1 MKNWRPWRHVSRN
14 SNKVKIMKLLT
25 QKELQQESLKILK
38 EVHAYCKANGIRYS
52 MAYGTLLG
60 AVRHKGFIPW
70 DDDIDIVM
78 PREDYDRF
86 CREYKSDRYELFCSA
101 RQPDAYVAYARVA
114 DMRDT
119 ESRTYIPWNGTVQD
133 QGVRIDVFPLDY
145 APDTEEEQ
153 YTQQKLFCFVYE
165 MSNRVRKAF
174 VKKLPGMPLKFHLK
188 RIAHGPRF
196 NRRVVR
202 QNAIQMAQWLEY
214 MMRRLCAT
222 PTKHFSQYA
231 CPDRQ
236 IREWFDVEDFTNLIE
251 LPFEDTAFCA
261 PANYDKVLTEW
272 FGDYMQLPPKKD
284 RRWRSLDYIRLF
296 WKDKK

>member
-1 MKNWRPWRHVSRN
+1 MKQ
-14 SNKVKIMKLLT
+14 LT

-38 EVHAYCKANGIRYS
+38 EVDAFCKANGIRYS

-78 PREDYDRF
+78 MREDYDRF

-101 RQPDAYVAYARVA
+101 RNSDAYVAYARVA

-119 ESRTYIPWNGTVQD
+119 ESRTYIPWAGNRQD

-145 APDTEEEQ
+145 APDDEKEQ
-153 YTQQKLFCFVYE
+153 IQQYKLFCTLYDF
-165 MSNRVRKAF
+165 SNRVRKAN
-174 VKKLPGMPLKFHLK
+174 VKAIPGLPLKFHIK
-188 RIAHGPRF
+188 RLVHSNRY
-196 NRRVVR
+196 NRRLAR
-202 QNAIQMAQWLEY
+202 QTAEEAAAWLEFLQ
-214 MMRRLCAT
+214 RKLCAK
-222 PTKHFSQYA
+222 PTKHLSQYA
-231 CPDRQ
+231 CPDRN
-236 IREWFDVEDFTNLIE
+236 IREWFDVEDFENLIE
-251 LPFEDTAFCA
+251 LPFEDTSFSA

-272 FGDYMQLPPKKD
+272 FGDYMQLPPEKD
-284 RRWRSLDYIRLF
+284 RKWRSLGYIRLF

>member
-1 MKNWRPWRHVSRN
+1 MKQ
-14 SNKVKIMKLLT
+14 LT

-38 EVHAYCKANGIRYS
+38 EVDAFCKANGIRYS

-78 PREDYDRF
+78 MREDYDRF

-101 RQPDAYVAYARVA
+101 RNSDAYVAYARVA

-119 ESRTYIPWNGTVQD
+119 ESRTYIPWAGNRQD

-145 APDTEEEQ
+145 APDDEKEQ
-153 YTQQKLFCFVYE
+153 LQQYKLFCTLYDF
-165 MSNRVRKAF
+165 SNRVRKAN
-174 VKKLPGMPLKFHLK
+174 VKAIPGLPLKFHIK
-188 RIAHGPRF
+188 RLVHSNRY
-196 NRRVVR
+196 NRRLAR
-202 QNAIQMAQWLEY
+202 QTAEEAAAWLEFLQ
-214 MMRRLCAT
+214 RKLCAK
-222 PTKHFSQYA
+222 PTKHLSQYA
-231 CPDRQ
+231 CPDRN
-236 IREWFDVEDFTNLIE
+236 IREWFDVEDFENLIE
-251 LPFEDTAFCA
+251 LPFEDTSFSA

-272 FGDYMQLPPKKD
+272 FGDYMQLPPEKD
-284 RRWRSLDYIRLF
+284 RKWRSLGYIRLF

>member
-1 MKNWRPWRHVSRN
+1 M
-14 SNKVKIMKLLT
+14 
-25 QKELQQESLKILK
+25 KILK
-38 EVHAYCKANGIRYS
+38 DVHAFCKANGIRYS

-78 PREDYDRF
+78 PRADYDRF

-114 DMRDT
+114 DMRET

-133 QGVRIDVFPLDY
+133 QGVRIDIFPLDY
-145 APDTEEEQ
+145 APDTEEDQ
-153 YTQQKLFCFVYE
+153 YTLQKLFCFVYE

-174 VKKLPGMPLKFHLK
+174 VKKLPGMPLKFHIK

-202 QNAIQMAQWLEY
+202 QNAVQMAQWLEY
-214 MMRRLCAT
+214 MMKNLCAT
-222 PTKHFSQYA
+222 PTKHLSQYA
-231 CPDRQ
+231 CPDRS
-236 IREWFDVEDFTNLIE
+236 IREWFDVEDFENIIE

-284 RRWRSLDYIRLF
+284 RKWKSLVYIRLF

>member
-1 MKNWRPWRHVSRN
+1 M
-14 SNKVKIMKLLT
+14 
-25 QKELQQESLKILK
+25 KILK
-38 EVHAYCKANGIRYS
+38 DVHAFCKANGIRYS

-78 PREDYDRF
+78 PRADYDRF

-114 DMRDT
+114 DMRET

-133 QGVRIDVFPLDY
+133 QGVRIDLFPLDY
-145 APDTEEEQ
+145 APDTEEDQ
-153 YTQQKLFCFVYE
+153 YTLQKLFCFVYE

-174 VKKLPGMPLKFHLK
+174 VKKLPGMPLKFHIK
-188 RIAHGPRF
+188 RIAHGPIF

-202 QNAIQMAQWLEY
+202 QNAVQMARWLEY
-214 MMRRLCAT
+214 MMKNLCAT
-222 PTKHFSQYA
+222 PTKHLSQYA
-231 CPDRQ
+231 CPDRS
-236 IREWFDVEDFTNLIE
+236 IREWFDVEDFENIIE

-284 RRWRSLDYIRLF
+284 RKWKSLVYMRLF

>member
-1 MKNWRPWRHVSRN
+1 
-14 SNKVKIMKLLT
+14 
-25 QKELQQESLKILK
+25 
-38 EVHAYCKANGIRYS
+38 
-52 MAYGTLLG
+52 
-60 AVRHKGFIPW
+60 
-70 DDDIDIVM
+70 
-78 PREDYDRF
+78 
-86 CREYKSDRYELFCSA
+86 
-101 RQPDAYVAYARVA
+101 
-114 DMRDT
+114 
-119 ESRTYIPWNGTVQD
+119 
-133 QGVRIDVFPLDY
+133 
-145 APDTEEEQ
+145 
-153 YTQQKLFCFVYE
+153 
-165 MSNRVRKAF
+165 
-174 VKKLPGMPLKFHLK
+174 MPLKFHIK

-202 QNAIQMAQWLEY
+202 QNAVQMAQWLEY

-222 PTKHFSQYA
+222 PTKHLSQYA
-231 CPDRQ
+231 CPDRS